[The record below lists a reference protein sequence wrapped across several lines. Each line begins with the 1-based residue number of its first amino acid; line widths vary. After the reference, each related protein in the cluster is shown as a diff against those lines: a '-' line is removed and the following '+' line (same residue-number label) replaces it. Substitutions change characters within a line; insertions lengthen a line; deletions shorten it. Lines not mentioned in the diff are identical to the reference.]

1 MHQLVCGATS
11 IQGKQVVASTTH
23 CCNSGFAEIKVR
35 KMILKKLM
43 IYGFVYFITPSIY
56 RPLTQL

>member
-35 KMILKKLM
+35 KMIL
-43 IYGFVYFITPSIY
+43 
-56 RPLTQL
+56 